1 VLYKPVELLARVEDN
16 SSVVGQCFITKL
28 VVVIKLLL
36 YKFYKCSNIFMAIVT
51 SFKSC
56 LLTLYKAKET
66 IKLIK
71 PLLEGSGVPI
81 NGTVL

>member
-1 VLYKPVELLARVEDN
+1 MLCEPVELLTRVEDN
-16 SSVVGQCFITKL
+16 SSAVGRCFITKL
-28 VVVIKLLL
+28 VVVIELLL
-36 YKFYKCSNIFMAIVT
+36 YEFYERSNIFIAIAT
-51 SFKSC
+51 SFKSR
-56 LLTLYKAKET
+56 LLTLYKVKEA

>member
-1 VLYKPVELLARVEDN
+1 
-16 SSVVGQCFITKL
+16 
-28 VVVIKLLL
+28 
-36 YKFYKCSNIFMAIVT
+36 MAIVT